1 MNAQQTNPDV
11 ERRDNAVKGVGVHM
25 RSMWIL
31 CPVCG
36 SKTRTKVYED
46 SVLLRFPLFCPKCK
60 KETPINVVKLKMT
73 LSDEPDA

>member
-1 MNAQQTNPDV
+1 MQQKNPDV
-11 ERRDNAVKGVGVHM
+11 ERRDDAVKKVRVYM

-31 CPVCG
+31 CPICS

-46 SVLLRFPLFCPKCK
+46 TVLLRFPLFCPKCK
-60 KETPINVVKLKMT
+60 KETPINVVQLKMT

>member
-1 MNAQQTNPDV
+1 MQQTNPDV
-11 ERRDNAVKGVGVHM
+11 ERRDSAVEKVGVHM

-60 KETPINVVKLKMT
+60 RETSINVVKLKMK